1 MEGRQTSDTSD
12 QSSVAVN
19 EDNVNKTLQVVLLF
33 IFIASSFLVFNVGGY
48 NSFIPT
54 ELILL
59 TRATVVGILALV
71 TLAIYQAKGNLH
83 RYWRFSCSFLIASIG
98 LLFAWIFGRW
108 YSLIPGLLRDTVEGA
123 AIAKVAEVLPIILV
137 ILAGVWI
144 IERDFSVIYLNG
156 GNIRQ
161 SIKLGIIISPGALFV
176 FVALGGLGFSAT
188 PNEVIAWMPWICV
201 FAFSNALMEEL
212 LIRGLFLREYES
224 IFGQRGA
231 LILTSVIFALFHQA
245 IIGFIDILS
254 MAAYFS
260 IPLIMGILW
269 GYIIQKSDNIW
280 GAVLAHMIADIFFVL
295 VMFGV

>member
-1 MEGRQTSDTSD
+1 MENQRVNDISD
-12 QSSVAVN
+12 QDSVVAN
-19 EDNVNKTLQVVLLF
+19 EDSVSKTLQVILL
-33 IFIASSFLVFNVGGY
+33 ITFIASSFLVFNVGGY
-48 NSFIPT
+48 NSFIPA

-59 TRATVVGILALV
+59 TRATVVGILIVV
-71 TLAIYQAKGNLH
+71 TLVLYRAKGNLN
-83 RYWRFSCSFLIASIG
+83 RYWKVSCSFLVASIG

-108 YSLIPGLLRDTVEGA
+108 YSLIPGLIPDTVEGA
-123 AIAKVAEVLPIILV
+123 AIAKVAEVLPIILA

-156 GNIRQ
+156 GNFRQ

-188 PNEVIAWMPWICV
+188 ANEVIAWMPWICV
-201 FAFSNALMEEL
+201 FALSNALMEEL
-212 LIRGLFLREYES
+212 LIRGLFLRKYES

-245 IIGFIDILS
+245 IIGFMDILS

>member
-1 MEGRQTSDTSD
+1 MEDQQVNDTSGHD
-12 QSSVAVN
+12 SFTVN
-19 EDNVNKTLQVVLLF
+19 EDSVNNTHQVGLLI
-33 IFIASSFLVFNVGGY
+33 IFIASSFLAFNVGGY
-48 NSFIPT
+48 NSFIPA
-54 ELILL
+54 ELILI
-59 TRATVVGILALV
+59 TRAAIVGILSIATLV
-71 TLAIYQAKGNLH
+71 IYQAKGSLN
-83 RYWRFSCSFLIASIG
+83 RYWKISCSFLIASIG
-98 LLFAWIFGRW
+98 LLSAWIFGRW
-108 YSLIPGLLRDTVEGA
+108 YSLIPGLIPDSVEGA
-123 AIAKVAEVLPIILV
+123 AIAKVAEVLPIILA

-231 LILTSVIFALFHQA
+231 LILSSVIFALFHQA
-245 IIGFIDILS
+245 IIGFMDILS